1 MNNLSWS
8 KESTSK
14 KAADKEEPAKQKK
27 KISYKKEIEDL
38 EKIKSRL
45 KEKYESLAIN
55 RVSNAILEV
64 ETAIH
69 NLKKLEY
76 YDV

>member
-14 KAADKEEPAKQKK
+14 KTIEKEEPPKPKK

-38 EKIKSRL
+38 EKVKSRL
-45 KEKYESLAIN
+45 KEKYEVFAIN
-55 RVSNAILEV
+55 RISNAILEV
-64 ETAIH
+64 ETAIQ
-69 NLKKLEY
+69 NLKKQEY
-76 YDV
+76 YDA

>member
-8 KESTSK
+8 KTSSVKTTSK
-14 KAADKEEPAKQKK
+14 SEEKPKK

-45 KEKYESLAIN
+45 EEKYESVAIN
-55 RVSNAILEV
+55 RVSNSILEI
-64 ETAIH
+64 ETAIQ
-69 NLKKLEY
+69 NLKRVEY
-76 YDV
+76 DGF